1 MYRVEQVLVPVDFS
15 SSSRSALEFARN
27 LSRESPPVQLVHVVE
42 RLTPYARN
50 ILFPYAALGE
60 DEVEFESEIIGEAY
74 EHLLRY
80 FRIDKKASKGLVG
93 EPIVRMGRINTL
105 LRELVFSVDSEL
117 IVMGAFGEGGMHPDA
132 LGSTAE
138 RMLRTVTQPVVL
150 VRDFDSSPR
159 LNHIVVAVDLTP
171 GSVHV
176 FSRALGLALQTG
188 ATLETVFVLPSP
200 FINDTNNLL
209 SNTIKFNASHVL
221 NRSEDKIDALF
232 ERMREQV
239 HVSFP
244 NKAEAARA
252 MATRT
257 ILVGDP
263 ATEIVRHAYEKQAD
277 LVVVGAYGTHNR
289 SSHTLGRV
297 AWTVARRSPS
307 HVMVVPPLAES
318 TLLESGGFE
327 QR

>member
-27 LSRESPPVQLVHVVE
+27 LSSESPLVQLVHVVE
-42 RLTPYARN
+42 QLAPYVRN

-60 DEVEFESEIIGEAY
+60 DEVEFEHEILGEAY

-80 FRIDKKASKGLVG
+80 FRIDKKAAKGFVG
-93 EPIVRMGRINTL
+93 EPIVRMGAVNTL
-105 LRELVFSVDSEL
+105 LRDIVFSVDSDL

-132 LGSTAE
+132 LGSTTE
-138 RMLRTVTQPVVL
+138 RLLRTVTQPIVM
-150 VRDFDSSPR
+150 VRDFESSPR
-159 LNHIVVAVDLTP
+159 IGHIVVAVDLTP

-176 FSRALGLALQTG
+176 FSRAVGLALQTG

-209 SNTIKFNASHVL
+209 SSNIKFNASHVL

-232 ERMREQV
+232 ERLRQQV
-239 HVSFP
+239 HVPFP
-244 NKAEAARA
+244 LKAEAARA
-252 MATRT
+252 METRSV
-257 ILVGDP
+257 LVGDP

-277 LVVVGAYGTHNR
+277 LVVVGSYGAHNR
-289 SSHTLGRV
+289 AAHTLGRV
-297 AWTVARRSPS
+297 AWTVARRSPT
-307 HVMVVPPLAES
+307 HVMVVPPAAETTRLGDDS
-318 TLLESGGFE
+318 
-327 QR
+327 